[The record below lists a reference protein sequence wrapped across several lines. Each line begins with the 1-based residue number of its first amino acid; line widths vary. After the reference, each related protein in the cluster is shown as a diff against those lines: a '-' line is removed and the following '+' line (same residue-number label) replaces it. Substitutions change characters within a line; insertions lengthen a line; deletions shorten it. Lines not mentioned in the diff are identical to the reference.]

1 MADIKKRRAPVSG
14 AAKGEAGLTRAPE
27 GEAAPGNAGSKAR
40 VPAARIAKAKAAT
53 KARAASTRLPRPEGA
68 PPVDPAL
75 KRRAAKILAGLYRAY
90 PDAHCAL
97 DFQSPLDLY
106 VATVLSAQCTDERVN
121 KTTPALFAICRK
133 PEDYLALGTER
144 LEEMIR
150 PTGFFRA
157 KTRNILAGCRVILE
171 TFGGELPRTMEELIT
186 IPGCGR
192 KTANVILGNAFGI
205 PGITVDTH
213 VQRLSK
219 RLELA
224 FEKDPVKIEGE
235 LQQIFPEE
243 DWTQLSHS
251 LIWHGRQICIARR
264 PLCERCPIRPLCP
277 YPEHMAQMDAATPAA
292 ARSKMT
298 SGSHAG
304 RSKATAEDPAPRPKV
319 TVDKAAAPSKAKAR
333 KKSS

>member
-1 MADIKKRRAPVSG
+1 MADRRRSSAPVGGVAKGSAASKTRAAG
-14 AAKGEAGLTRAPE
+14 GVAKGSAASKTRVPAGGVAKGEPR
-27 GEAAPGNAGSKAR
+27 SRAR
-40 VPAARIAKAKAAT
+40 VV
-53 KARAASTRLPRPEGA
+53 STRLPRPAGR

-75 KRRAAKILAGLYRAY
+75 KRRAGKILAGLYRAY

-97 DFQSPLDLY
+97 DFRTPLDLY

-121 KTTPALFAICRK
+121 KTTPALFAICRT
-133 PEDYLALGTER
+133 PEDYLALGPER

-157 KTRNILAGCRVILE
+157 KTRNLLAGCRVILE
-171 TFGGELPRTMEELIT
+171 TFGGEIPRTMEELVT
-186 IPGCGR
+186 IPGAGR
-192 KTANVILGNAFGI
+192 KTANVILGNAFAI

-224 FEKDPVKIEGE
+224 RENDPVKIEGE
-235 LQQIFPEE
+235 LQQIFPERE
-243 DWTQLSHS
+243 WTQLSHS
-251 LIWHGRQICIARR
+251 LIWHGRQICLARR

-277 YPEHMAQMDAATPAA
+277 YPERVAQMDAAAPAV
-292 ARSKMT
+292 ARSK
-298 SGSHAG
+298 
-304 RSKATAEDPAPRPKV
+304 TA
-319 TVDKAAAPSKAKAR
+319 AR